1 MEADVTDRGA
11 VDAALDEVRAQL
23 GPIEIMVTAAG
34 LDSFEPFTDITIESW
49 ERILAVNL
57 TGTFHCLQA
66 AVPDMLAARWGRM
79 VTISSSSAQSGAPR
93 MAHYVASK
101 GGVIGLTKALALELA
116 PHGITV
122 NTIPPGMIDT
132 PMLRRAEAGGDVGK
146 IEKVAARMIPVGR
159 AGTPEDIAAVVRVPL
174 LRRSGL
180 HHRPGDRRQR
190 RHGPVND
197 TEDGAAWQSPKRAP
211 KQYPKPPEGTWTEHY
226 PELGTAPVSYESS
239 ISPEFYEL
247 EREAIFKRA
256 WLNVGRVEQLRRK
269 GGFFTK
275 ELAVARTSLIVVR
288 GMDDEIRAFHNVCRH
303 RGNKLV
309 WTDHPRR
316 GDRVEPAGSSPAS
329 TTAGSTISTAGCSF
343 ILQEGEFFGI
353 DKADYGLVPVHCEVW
368 QGFIFVNLAEQPTQT
383 LTEFLGPM
391 ITAIDYPFEKLTER
405 YYYRGDIRSNWKVFL
420 DAFQEFYHPPILHGH
435 QNPVM
440 SKPEYQQQGFYTMH
454 FQIDGPH
461 RVGST
466 SGGAGGLLPPE
477 MYNPIERVMRS
488 GLFGPWDVSEIVTDK
503 LPPGLNPGNKKHWG
517 LDSFQIFPN
526 FAIVFWETGW
536 YLTYHYWPT
545 AHNRLLFE
553 ANAYFTPPRNVRER
567 LAQQL
572 GIATI
577 KEYALQ
583 DCGTLE
589 ATQMGLESRVVSTF
603 PLGDQELMCRHLNKV
618 VNDWVRDYQRSR
630 AEV

>member
-1 MEADVTDRGA
+1 MK
-11 VDAALDEVRAQL
+11 
-23 GPIEIMVTAAG
+23 P
-34 LDSFEPFTDITIESW
+34 
-49 ERILAVNL
+49 
-57 TGTFHCLQA
+57 
-66 AVPDMLAARWGRM
+66 
-79 VTISSSSAQSGAPR
+79 
-93 MAHYVASK
+93 
-101 GGVIGLTKALALELA
+101 
-116 PHGITV
+116 
-122 NTIPPGMIDT
+122 
-132 PMLRRAEAGGDVGK
+132 
-146 IEKVAARMIPVGR
+146 
-159 AGTPEDIAAVVRVPL
+159 
-174 LRRSGL
+174 
-180 HHRPGDRRQR
+180 
-190 RHGPVND
+190 
-197 TEDGAAWQSPKRAP
+197 SPKPP

-239 ISPEFYEL
+239 ISPEFYQL

-275 ELAVARTSLIVVR
+275 ELAVASTSLIVVR
-288 GMDDEIRAFHNVCRH
+288 GMDDKIRAFHNVCRH

-309 WTDHPRR
+309 WTDHPA
-316 GDRVEPAGSSPAS
+316 EE
-329 TTAGSTISTAGCSF
+329 ISGTCRQFACKYHGWKYDLDGRCSY

-368 QGFIFVNLAEQPTQT
+368 QGFIFVNFAKQPRQT
-383 LTEFLGPM
+383 LIEFLGPM

-440 SKPEYQQQGFYTMH
+440 SNPEYQQQGFYTMH

-488 GLFGPWDVSEIVTDK
+488 GLFGPWDVSEIVTEK
-503 LPPGLNPGNKKHWG
+503 RPPGLNPGNKKHWG

-545 AHNRLLFE
+545 AHNRLIFE
-553 ANAYFTPPRNVRER
+553 ANAYFAPPRSVRER

-589 ATQMGLESRVVSTF
+589 ATQMGLESRVVSAF

-618 VNDWVRDYQRSR
+618 VNDWVDEYQRSR
-630 AEV
+630 AEA